1 MAAMTLDHLSGG
13 RVILGLGVSGPQVVE
28 GWYGQPF
35 AKPLA
40 RMREYIGVL
49 RDIWAR
55 SGPVTNEGPHYPLPF
70 PGRAP
75 ASASR

>member
-1 MAAMTLDHLSGG
+1 M
-13 RVILGLGVSGPQVVE
+13 E

-40 RMREYIGVL
+40 RMREYIGIL

-55 SGPVTNEGPHYPLPF
+55 QGPVTSDGPNYALPYSAAGL
-70 PGRAP
+70 PDQP